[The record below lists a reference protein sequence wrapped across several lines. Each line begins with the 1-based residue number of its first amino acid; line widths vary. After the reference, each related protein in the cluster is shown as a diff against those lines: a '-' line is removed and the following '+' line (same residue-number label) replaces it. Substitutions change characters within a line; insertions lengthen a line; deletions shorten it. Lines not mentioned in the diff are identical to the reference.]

1 MSEQP
6 QPQPLSTPA
15 PAEPP
20 LAARDPDEVLPPRRR
35 RGLRPLTAV
44 LAAVVLVGAGFLG
57 GIQIQKHYGGSSSGG
72 SGAAA
77 ALASRF
83 RNAGGAA
90 GLAGGAA
97 GFFGR
102 GAGAS
107 GASGGSQ
114 EIGQVSVIKGSTLYL
129 ADFLGNTVKVQIP
142 AGVRMSET
150 TQTTVR
156 GIHPGDT
163 VTATVTKLPN
173 GSYRAT
179 SVTVTPSSGT

>member
-20 LAARDPDEVLPPRRR
+20 LVARDPDEVLPPRRR

-77 ALASRF
+77 AFASRF
-83 RNAGGAA
+83 RS
-90 GLAGGAA
+90 AGGAA
-97 GFFGR
+97 GFFGG

-129 ADFLGNTVKVQIP
+129 ADFLGNTVKVQVP
-142 AGVRMSET
+142 AGVRVSET
-150 TQTTVR
+150 TRTTVR

>member
-6 QPQPLSTPA
+6 QPMSSSA
-15 PAEPP
+15 PAQP

-57 GIQIQKHYGGSSSGG
+57 GIQIQKHYGSSSSGSG

-77 ALASRF
+77 AIAARF
-83 RNAGGAA
+83 RAA
-90 GLAGGAA
+90 
-97 GFFGR
+97 R
-102 GAGAS
+102 GAGAGGGASSFFGGGAS
-107 GASGGSQ
+107 GATGGSQ
-114 EIGQVSVIKGSTLYL
+114 EIGQVSLIKGSTLYL
-129 ADFLGNTVKVQIP
+129 ADFLGNTIKVQIP
-142 AGVRMSET
+142 AGVTVSET
-150 TQTTVR
+150 THTTVR

-163 VTATVTKLPN
+163 VTAQVTRLRN
-173 GSYRAT
+173 GSYKAT

>member
-1 MSEQP
+1 MSDQP
-6 QPQPLSTPA
+6 QPMSTPTPAQPLV
-15 PAEPP
+15 
-20 LAARDPDEVLPPRRR
+20 ARDPDEVLPPRRR
-35 RGLRPLTAV
+35 RGLRPLTLT

-57 GIQIQKHYGGSSSGG
+57 GVQIQKHYGGSNSGSA

-83 RNAGGAA
+83 RAAGGAA
-90 GLAGGAA
+90 GAAGGAA
-97 GFFGR
+97 GFFGP

-107 GASGGSQ
+107 GSTGGSQ
-114 EIGQVSVIKGSTLYL
+114 EVGQVSLIKGSTLYL

-142 AGVRMSET
+142 AGVTVSQT
-150 TQTTVR
+150 TRTTVR

-163 VTATVTKLPN
+163 VTAQVTKLRN
-173 GSYRAT
+173 GNYRAT